1 MKVLNE
7 SNRILQEK
15 EEWFKE
21 VLTVEEEKYK
31 KQSARVTKIRF

>member
-1 MKVLNE
+1 MKVLKE

-31 KQSARVTKIRF
+31 R

>member
-31 KQSARVTKIRF
+31 R